1 MRDFQGL
8 KDLSIMLKVK
18 HTPKK
23 HWINSSGWGIVDLLL
38 QSIRNAINVVD
49 FLSMNVD
56 EVTTIDN
63 VFLFTFVLYKIR
75 SESLFWFVWKWL
87 KWRGIIDNVFQLMFR
102 ALETFVGASVE
113 VLRCKFISIGIM
125 VTTFSKV
132 QELV

>member
-75 SESLFWFVWKWL
+75 SESLF
-87 KWRGIIDNVFQLMFR
+87 
-102 ALETFVGASVE
+102 
-113 VLRCKFISIGIM
+113 
-125 VTTFSKV
+125 
-132 QELV
+132 

>member
-1 MRDFQGL
+1 MRDFKGL

-23 HWINSSGWGIVDLLL
+23 HWINSLGWGIVDLLL

-102 ALETFVGASVE
+102 ALETLIGASVE

-125 VTTFSKV
+125 VTTLSKV